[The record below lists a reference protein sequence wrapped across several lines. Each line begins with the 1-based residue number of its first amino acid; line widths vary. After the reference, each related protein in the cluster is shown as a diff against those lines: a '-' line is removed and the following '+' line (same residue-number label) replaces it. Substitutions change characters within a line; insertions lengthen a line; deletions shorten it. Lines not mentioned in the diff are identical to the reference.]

1 MSSGRAGDKVIRS
14 PMASAM
20 RAARALMIEVGLN
33 RVGVI
38 EGW

>member
-20 RAARALMIEVGLN
+20 RAERALMIEVRLN
-33 RVGVI
+33 RVGMI
-38 EGW
+38 EGR

>member
-1 MSSGRAGDKVIRS
+1 MSSGRVRDKVIRS

-20 RAARALMIEVGLN
+20 RAERALMIEVELN

-38 EGW
+38 DGQ